1 MLDIIEHEQPD
12 GVIIQVGGQTAL
24 KLGKRLVKAGK
35 HIFGTEFQRIDF
47 AEDRGAFSD
56 LLIRLNIPFPEY
68 GTATDVQ
75 GALNIADRIGYPVL
89 IRPSYV
95 LGGQGMRI
103 AVKQEELERY
113 VANIL
118 KTHPENAF
126 LIDKY
131 LEHAIEV
138 DVDSVYDGTQLHI
151 AGMMQHIEPAMFGDS
166 NIYLHSLQMKFRCN
180 TKISRAYCG
189 SHGYSSVFECAYVK
203 DDKV

>member
-1 MLDIIEHEQPD
+1 MA
-12 GVIIQVGGQTAL
+12 TA
-24 KLGKRLVKAGK
+24 
-35 HIFGTEFQRIDF
+35 FDRIDF

-56 LLIRLNIPFPEY
+56 LLIRLDIPFPEY

-75 GALNIADRIGYPVL
+75 GALSIADRIGYPVL

-138 DVDSVYDGTQLHI
+138 DVDSVYDGGQLHI
-151 AGMMQHIEPAMFGDS
+151 TGMMQHIEPAGVHSGTQRPFFLPTPCPMRS
-166 NIYLHSLQMKFRCN
+166 RSPSKNIRNVLRKP
-180 TKISRAYCG
+180 ISK
-189 SHGYSSVFECAYVK
+189 VF
-203 DDKV
+203 